1 MDSHVATSVKAS
13 PAPAK
18 SAATATSAKFVAAST
33 KSVSAAGKSSP
44 TIATAAVIL
53 RVPSP
58 TTSSSAS
65 HTPSFDIPITPM
77 EVEEVEYGSKD
88 VEVVVK
94 GMLVLWELE
103 VEGIVGVVGVVA
115 MGVVHHNLGNQK
127 MCPNH
132 L

>member
-18 SAATATSAKFVAAST
+18 STATAAST
-33 KSVSAAGKSSP
+33 KSVSAAEKSSP

-65 HTPSFDIPITPM
+65 HTPSFDIPIIPM